1 MKEGVQGTGW
11 SPEQGTDNRNEGE
24 GMDNQET

>member
-1 MKEGVQGTGW
+1 MKGGVHGTGW
-11 SPEQGTDNRNEGE
+11 SPEQDADNRDEGE